1 MATTIQVEVSTRDEL
16 KSLGRKGETYDS
28 VIKRLLRSNEYVS
41 FMDQQYS
48 ILGDAKGWRKL
59 GDIP

>member
-48 ILGDAKGWRKL
+48 ILSDAKGWRKL